1 MKKKRAATKPSF
13 IALLG
18 AILLL
23 AAILSACGG
32 GKSAGDLGAGPGP
45 GGSGGGAEGGA
56 GNSGGGTGQV
66 TITHYTIDSPDRTF
80 IEQLIPEFEK
90 THPDIKVKVEKAP
103 YEQFDSKLQTLIAG
117 GNSPDVT
124 SHYGYGG
131 FAEYYNKNML
141 LDLTDLMQEDGFNAA
156 DYSIPEHLMEIYK
169 VEGRTYGIPVNIY
182 VTLML
187 YNKDMFD
194 AAGVPYP
201 PSDFEDKSW
210 TFDKMVE
217 DAKKLTVISDD
228 IAKTQYGVDFTW
240 AERDMRPLYFGA
252 EPYSADTWTNG
263 GVPSETYFDSPEVI
277 AAYNKLFGL
286 IFKDK
291 VSPTSEWSK
300 SVAGQNGDPF
310 VAGKIGMS
318 VGGSW
323 NLAGAND
330 FPFKTG
336 VAAVP
341 WGGNEKVR
349 STLFVDPLLIL
360 KDSKHPQEAFE
371 WIKYLL
377 TDEVQERSIELS
389 GGNPPVNAKAAET
402 YYKFFE
408 GVNPEDVKKVY
419 EGATK
424 YGFESYNHLVT
435 HYSQINDM
443 FINEMQPIE
452 TGHKTV
458 EEVMPAIQKKITEIL
473 KR

>member
-1 MKKKRAATKPSF
+1 MRKSSKKRGFT
-13 IALLG
+13 ALLST
-18 AILLL
+18 ILLV
-23 AAILSACGG
+23 AMVMSGCSG
-32 GKSAGDLGAGPGP
+32 GKSAGDVAPGT
-45 GGSGGGAEGGA
+45 G
-56 GNSGGGTGQV
+56 GNSGGEKSEQV

-90 THPDIKVKVEKAP
+90 KHPNIKVKVEKAP

-131 FAEYYNKNML
+131 FAEYYNKGML
-141 LDLTDLMQEDGFNAA
+141 LDLTDLMKEENFNAA
-156 DYSIPEHLMEIYK
+156 DYSIPDHLMNIYK
-169 VEGRTYGIPVNIY
+169 VKDRTYGIPVNMY

-194 AAGVPYP
+194 AAKLPYP
-201 PSDFEDKSW
+201 PSDYEDKSW

-217 DAKKLTVISDD
+217 DAKKLTVISKD

-252 EPYSADTWTNG
+252 EPYSEDTWTNG
-263 GVPSETYFDSPEVI
+263 GVPSATHFDSPEVI
-277 AAYNKLFGL
+277 AAYNKLFDL
-286 IFKDK
+286 VFKDK

-330 FPFKTG
+330 FPFKVG

-341 WGGNEKVR
+341 WGGNDKVR
-349 STLFVDPLLIL
+349 STLFVDPIMIL
-360 KDSKHPQEAFE
+360 KDSKHPKEAFE

-377 TDEVQERSIELS
+377 TDEVQEKSIDLS
-389 GGNPPVNAKAAET
+389 GGNPPVNTKAAEV
-402 YYKFFE
+402 YYKHFD
-408 GVNPEDVKKVY
+408 GINPEDVKKVY
-419 EGATK
+419 EGAVK
-424 YGFESYNHLVT
+424 YGFESYNHLIT
-435 HYSQINDM
+435 NYSQINDM

-458 EEVMPAIQKKITEIL
+458 AEVMPTIQKKVTEIL
-473 KR
+473 QRK

>member
-1 MKKKRAATKPSF
+1 MNNNRKRKISA
-13 IALLG
+13 
-18 AILLL
+18 LLL
-23 AAILSACGG
+23 AAGLTVAALSGCSG
-32 GKSAGDLGAGPGP
+32 GKSAGNVATGNNGA
-45 GGSGGGAEGGA
+45 S
-56 GNSGGGTGQV
+56 GNSGSGEPV
-66 TITHYTIDSPDRTF
+66 TITHYTIDSEDRTF
-80 IEQLIPEFEK
+80 IEKLIPDFEK
-90 THPDIKVKVEKAP
+90 EHPNIKVKVEKAP

-117 GNSPDVT
+117 GKSPDVT

-131 FAEYYNKNML
+131 FAEYYNKGML
-141 LDLTDLMQEDGFNAA
+141 LDLTDLIKEDGFKPE
-156 DYSIPEHLMEIYK
+156 DYHIPDNLMKIYTVK
-169 VEGRTYGIPVNIY
+169 DRTYGIPVNMY

-194 AAGVPYP
+194 AAKLPYP
-201 PSDFEDKSW
+201 PSDYEDKSW

-217 DAKKLTVISDD
+217 EAKKMTVVSDD

-263 GVPSETYFDSPEVI
+263 GVPSETYFDSPKVI
-277 AAYNKLFGL
+277 AAYQKLFNL

-318 VGGSW
+318 IGGSW

-330 FPFKTG
+330 FPFSIG

-341 WGGNEKVR
+341 WGGNDKVR

-360 KDSKHPQEAFE
+360 KDSKHPKEAFE
-371 WIKYLL
+371 WIKYLM
-377 TDEVQERSIELS
+377 TTEVQEKSIDLS
-389 GGNPPVNAKAAET
+389 GGNPPVNTEAAEV
-402 YYKFFE
+402 YYKHFD
-408 GVNPEDVKKVY
+408 GIDPADVKKVY
-419 EGATK
+419 EGAVK
-424 YGFESYNHLVT
+424 YGYESYNHLIT
-435 HYSQINDM
+435 NYSQINDM
-443 FINEMQPIE
+443 FINELQPVE
-452 TGHKTV
+452 TGHKTL
-458 EEVMPAIQKKITEIL
+458 EEVMPVIQQKVTEII